1 MRNTDT
7 GEYIVQRVNYPTPVD
22 IDVYYTDSTGMLLL
36 PEPLPYGNYEVIEQ
50 CTAYGYVLDSEPVSF
65 TVDGT
70 QTTVVVE
77 KHNLA
82 QKGTITVGKTGGVF
96 ASVSES
102 DGIYQP
108 VYADSGIPDTEY
120 VVRAVGNIVTP
131 DGSLRY
137 ADGEIVARLK
147 TGADGTAVT
156 EPLYLGKYAVYE
168 VTAAYGMTVSSEPEI
183 VELTYAGENIAVTS
197 AEVSFYNERQ
207 KAEISLDKILEQDE
221 EFGIGM
227 NGEILSVRFGLFA
240 AEDLTA
246 VDGSIIPAD
255 GLLEIGKLQRKRSF
269 CISDRR
275 PSRRKAVCEGN
286 RDGQSL
292 SPLRRKIP
300 CGVCVRGTGYRRCG
314 NQGQ

>member
-102 DGIYQP
+102 DGIY
-108 VYADSGIPDTEY
+108 
-120 VVRAVGNIVTP
+120 
-131 DGSLRY
+131 
-137 ADGEIVARLK
+137 
-147 TGADGTAVT
+147 
-156 EPLYLGKYAVYE
+156 
-168 VTAAYGMTVSSEPEI
+168 
-183 VELTYAGENIAVTS
+183 
-197 AEVSFYNERQ
+197 
-207 KAEISLDKILEQDE
+207 
-221 EFGIGM
+221 
-227 NGEILSVRFGLFA
+227 
-240 AEDLTA
+240 
-246 VDGSIIPAD
+246 
-255 GLLEIGKLQRKRSF
+255 
-269 CISDRR
+269 
-275 PSRRKAVCEGN
+275 
-286 RDGQSL
+286 
-292 SPLRRKIP
+292 
-300 CGVCVRGTGYRRCG
+300 
-314 NQGQ
+314 